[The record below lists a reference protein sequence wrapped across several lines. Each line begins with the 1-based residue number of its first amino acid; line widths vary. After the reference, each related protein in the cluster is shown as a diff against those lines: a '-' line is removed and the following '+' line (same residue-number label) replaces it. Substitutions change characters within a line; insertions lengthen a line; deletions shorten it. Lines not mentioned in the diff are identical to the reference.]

1 MSFLKFNKR
10 PKHKRFDYIPRY
22 YDPKKEELDKI
33 VESYKNMED
42 ADAAKNR
49 IRSGLRNRYR
59 GDASYKRRQERS
71 ANIRLISIIFVLFMV
86 AYLILK
92 SDTISRMMESF
103 LGNN

>member
-33 VESYKNMED
+33 VDSYKKMD
-42 ADAAKNR
+42 DTDSAKSR
-49 IRSGLRNRYR
+49 IKSGLRSKYR
-59 GDASYKRRQERS
+59 GDTSYKRSQERS
-71 ANIRLISIIFVLFMV
+71 ANIRLISIIFVLFMI

-92 SDTISRMMESF
+92 SETISRMMESF

>member
-22 YDPKKEELDKI
+22 YDPKKEELNKI
-33 VESYKNMED
+33 VDSYKDLDDTNS
-42 ADAAKNR
+42 AKDR
-49 IRSGLRNRYR
+49 IRTGLRNKHR
-59 GDASYKRRQERS
+59 GDSSYKRSQERS

-86 AYLILK
+86 TYLILK
-92 SDTISRMMESF
+92 SDTINRMMESF